1 MKIILIAGV
10 IGSGKDYWA
19 EQYKKEH
26 PTENIVHLRFA
37 ESLRDICEGMFSIPT
52 NDDKA
57 YTDWKNIPQN
67 RQFMVD
73 LGQNLK
79 RVYGND
85 FFAMSVL
92 RKINQ
97 LRLTSTYT
105 SNDYTI
111 LITDFRFPVEFWTL
125 ANYFD
130 TNKPEI
136 TVVFKDYHSYR
147 YKLIPEQSSE
157 QMAIWLLERGYKD
170 NDVIRE
176 DNFARL
182 LTIRELQN

>member
-1 MKIILIAGV
+1 MKIILISGV

-19 EQYKKEH
+19 EQYKKDH

-37 ESLRDICEGMFSIPT
+37 ESLRDICEGMFGIPAN
-52 NDDKA
+52 NDNA

-67 RQFMVD
+67 RQFMVS

-79 RVYGND
+79 RVYGD
-85 FFAMSVL
+85 SFFAKQVANKL
-92 RKINQ
+92 WDNPNKEN
-97 LRLTSTYT
+97 TTF
-105 SNDYTI
+105 

-130 TNKPEI
+130 TNKPQI
-136 TVVFKDYHSYR
+136 TVVFKDYHSDR
-147 YKLIPEQSSE
+147 YKVIPEQSSE

-170 NDVIRE
+170 NDLIRE